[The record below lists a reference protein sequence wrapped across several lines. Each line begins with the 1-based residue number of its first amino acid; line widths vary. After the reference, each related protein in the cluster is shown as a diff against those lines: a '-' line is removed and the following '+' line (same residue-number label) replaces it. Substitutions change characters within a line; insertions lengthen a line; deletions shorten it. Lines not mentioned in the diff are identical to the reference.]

1 MEELR
6 AGLFSTDLPTEFQHQ
21 RVFGSLVM
29 LFSIF
34 KSRTCSSLRDLIIK
48 DSNSS
53 EILSS

>member
-29 LFSIF
+29 PFSIF
-34 KSRTCSSLRDLIIK
+34 KSRICSGLGDLITK
-48 DSNSS
+48 DSNGGKV
-53 EILSS
+53 LSS

>member
-34 KSRTCSSLRDLIIK
+34 KSRICSSLRDLIIK
-48 DSNSS
+48 DSNSG

>member
-29 LFSIF
+29 LFSTF
-34 KSRTCSSLRDLIIK
+34 KSRICSSLRDLIIK